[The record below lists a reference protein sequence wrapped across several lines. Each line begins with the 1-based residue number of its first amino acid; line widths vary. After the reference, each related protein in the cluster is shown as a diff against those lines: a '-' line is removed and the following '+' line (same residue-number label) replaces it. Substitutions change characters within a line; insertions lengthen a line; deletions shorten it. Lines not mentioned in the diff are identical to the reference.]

1 VANRKDIRAVR
12 NVLYEK
18 DRLRQMI
25 DEARSIDVLMNLDP
39 NGRLEPD
46 DIRVKAGA
54 GPLWFSE
61 SGALDP
67 GVIEA
72 ADRCKRLAQLL
83 LDVRRDIG
91 PLKIPT
97 RDKRDLRDA
106 LESQSRAWIARAK
119 VWRDPAAPRVER
131 DLGSIVEHERAAARS
146 YKRVAK
152 YLDERSV
159 GGAI

>member
-1 VANRKDIRAVR
+1 MANRKDINVVR
-12 NVLYEK
+12 KVLYEK
-18 DRLRQMI
+18 SRVRQMI

-46 DIRVKAGA
+46 DIRVKPGA

-72 ADRCKRLAQLL
+72 ADRCRRLARLL

-91 PLKIPT
+91 PLKIAS

-106 LESQSRAWIARAK
+106 LESQSRAWTARGK
-119 VWRDPAAPRVER
+119 VWRNPAAPSVER
-131 DLGSIVEHERAAARS
+131 DLASIVEHERAAARS

-152 YLDERSV
+152 YLDERRV
-159 GGAI
+159 GGAV